1 MLANPLP
8 AITDVLIIG
17 RALVFRE
24 LISRLRMAGRSTWV
38 AASILD
44 VHWLM
49 NSARIRPAMVV
60 IELPTATSER
70 ADLVNDL
77 LEHRRLSHI
86 PVVLLGAAPGEK
98 IGLPNACIGLPFG
111 ASAED
116 IESALAQQ

>member
-24 LISRLRMAGRSTWV
+24 LVSRLRMAGRSTWV
-38 AASILD
+38 ATSILD

-49 NSARIRPAMVV
+49 NSARIRPALAVV
-60 IELPTATSER
+60 ELPADATER
-70 ADLVNDL
+70 QELVRDL

-86 PVVLLGAAPGEK
+86 PVVLLGAAPGENA
-98 IGLPNACIGLPFG
+98 GLPNLCTGLPFG
-111 ASAED
+111 ATAAE
-116 IESALAQQ
+116 IEGALAQQ